1 MFVSYSV
8 ANPLTTVRVAR
19 HLPRPGEVMVRSGES
34 VEPMHIVA
42 QVVEL
47 PEFRIVNVAQ
57 EMDVPTKKAG
67 SYLKVKRGDEIT
79 EGSVLAARGGLSGR
93 VCRSPIAGTVVGVGR
108 GRLLLEAEPQ
118 VLRVRALVP
127 GYVVEVHLEEGVLIE
142 TVGSHIQAAWGNGA
156 EAYGVL
162 KVIVRAPR
170 HPIRAKSVNAS
181 SQGAIL
187 VGGSTVDEET
197 IDEAVEMQV
206 RGIIVGSVPPTLIP
220 KLREV
225 DFPVVATEGVGNL
238 PMSDAIFELLRSVDG
253 REAAVSGILGG
264 RWSAARPYIVVPMPT
279 QSAQTIDADVPLGVG
294 DRVRILRGEYRGQSG
309 TIAELPKKLVQ
320 LETGARLPGAVI
332 RLSGEELVKMPK
344 VNFERLL

>member
-8 ANPLTTVRVAR
+8 ANPLTMVRVVR
-19 HLPRPGEVMVRSGES
+19 HLSRPGEVLVRSGES

-42 QVVEL
+42 QAVEL
-47 PEFRIVNVAQ
+47 PDFRIVNVAQ

-67 SYLKVKRGDEIT
+67 SYLKVKRGAEIKVGT
-79 EGSVLAARGGLSGR
+79 VLAARGGLSGR
-93 VCRSPIAGTVVGVGR
+93 VCRSPIDGTVVGVGR

-118 VLRVRALVP
+118 VNRLRALVP
-127 GYVVEVHLEEGVLIE
+127 GYVVEVHLEEGVVIE

-170 HPIRAKSVNAS
+170 YPIRSKSVNAS

-187 VGGSTVDEET
+187 IGGSTVDEET
-197 IDEAVEMQV
+197 IDQAVEMQV
-206 RGIIVGSVPPTLIP
+206 RGIIVGSVSPSLIP

-225 DFPVVATEGVGNL
+225 DFPVIATEGVGDY
-238 PMSDAIFELLRSVDG
+238 PMSDAIFDLLRSLDG
-253 REAAVSGILGG
+253 REASVCGVLGK
-264 RWSAARPYIVVPMPT
+264 RWSAERPYIVVPMPT
-279 QSAQTIDADVPLGVG
+279 QSAQAIDPDVPSRVG
-294 DRVRILRGEYRGQSG
+294 DRVRILRGENQGRSG
-309 TIAELPKKLVQ
+309 TIVALPKALVQ

-332 RLSGEELVKMPK
+332 KLGDEESVKIPMA
-344 VNFERLL
+344 NFERLL